1 MTGSVQGSSRKMLSW
16 DEAWILTPYPVL
28 SGDCVRQASL
38 GGGIIELGV
47 APGGVGE
54 ETLLRRAG
62 KGL

>member
-1 MTGSVQGSSRKMLSW
+1 MTGSVQGSSSKMFSW
-16 DEAWILTPYPVL
+16 DEAQILTPYPVL
-28 SGDCVRQASL
+28 SGDCVRWTSL
-38 GGGIIELGV
+38 GGGIIEPGV